1 MKIKRILSLLLAVA
15 MTLSFFVSC
24 GGNPGNTSEN
34 SNLAAPANVAVDEH
48 GVVTWDRVDNA
59 VMYYVYYGEQKAFV
73 QSESFTLPEPDQKCT
88 ISVQAVV
95 KTANGNYDTEK
106 SAGIEYEPYVEPFDP
121 SVVKIAITAD
131 KTVIKSGATGTGK
144 NTVTFKAIVNNAE
157 KDADTSVKWTIVS
170 GKESVESSS
179 AKGNEFTLTAKGDVT
194 GDSDIIVAATSV
206 AYPQISARK
215 SVEIVSKPTL
225 TQAMLDKAASS
236 DKIGFEGYV
245 NIDVYTRVQ
254 GNKGKLHT
262 SQISTIKTSM
272 SGESD
277 ANEKTR
283 NTWSAEY
290 LNGSLGITQ
299 QIYCRKDSEG
309 RACEIGVSFMNEEQ
323 LYPVKDDS
331 GNVVTWE
338 ESGYY
343 NNFVGLSVSDF
354 YLDEETW
361 RYTYDTK
368 NNGFDKVRKMIASAN
383 PYEFEPKNLELII
396 DGDEII
402 GISSVSEDSLSIVEG
417 YISVQTLRAVFNV
430 GDNVNVTTIGKF
442 KTLEEYKNDETEDGQ
457 AMYERLSILNEAIEN
472 MRSLKSYKTKFSKEE
487 VTSLGVQL
495 TTREGYD
502 EVVAED
508 YRYFT
513 GCTLTTVNNQTVRNY
528 NSTGMYGYK
537 KIDGRTDIYNSFV
550 DAREKADES
559 LAFRAARAF
568 TGDFEES
575 KPSFAF
581 SPEIFTS
588 TAYTNQ
594 SGYDEY
600 YFYADGTMTQVAT
613 TWYQSLGSDDQLYGI
628 FAKVAQNASGQTIPP
643 FIIVKKGDDGKWYI
657 EYAAFYYDLG
667 MMQGAIQIEFG
678 EYNTAEIDSATLA
691 AIDATGTRE
700 LPAKWNDLQIVT
712 TVKDEASGKD
722 VDKYT
727 AAGDFMFGGNGV
739 EGYFGTTLFPIRD
752 AELPFFGDKECF
764 GDTFA
769 VGSAT
774 YFNATDITG
783 TNYVQNAMLLWYDV
797 PLDIDYTITSSLE
810 KAYKFLE
817 GKGFVKGSDNAYRKG
832 NLCVR
837 PVDSS
842 LDLHVYVWTEEQL
855 AKPGNVKLNG
865 KKVSWDAVEN
875 ATQYAVYV
883 DGIYVRI
890 VSGTEYTLS
899 SAYDDGE
906 AHAITIVAKAD
917 KYKTSGFSDKVVY
930 KANKT

>member
-95 KTANGNYDTEK
+95 QTANGNYDTEK
-106 SAGIEYEPYVEPFDP
+106 SAEIEYEPYVEPFDP

-290 LNGSLGITQ
+290 FNGSLGITQ

-361 RYTYDTK
+361 RYTYDTQK
-368 NNGFDKVRKMIASAN
+368 NGLDKVKKMIASAN

-628 FAKVAQNASGQTIPP
+628 FAKVAQNASGQKIPP

>member
-1 MKIKRILSLLLAVA
+1 MKIKKILSLLLAVA
-15 MTLSFFVSC
+15 MTLSVFVSC
-24 GGNPGNTSEN
+24 GDKPEST
-34 SNLAAPANVAVDEH
+34 NLAAPANVAVDEKS
-48 GVVTWDRVDNA
+48 GVVTWNRVENA
-59 VMYYVYYGEQKAFV
+59 VMYYVYYGEQRAFV
-73 QSESFTLPEPDQKCT
+73 QSESFTLPEPDKKCT

-95 KTANGNYDTEK
+95 QTKDGNVETKK
-106 SAGIEYEPYVEPFDP
+106 SEEIEYEPYVEPFDP
-121 SVVKIAITAD
+121 SVVRIAITAD
-131 KTVIKSGATGTGK
+131 KTVIKSGATSEEK
-144 NTVTFKAIVNNAE
+144 NSVTFKATVNNAE
-157 KDADTSVKWTIVS
+157 KGADTSVKWTIVS
-170 GKESVESSS
+170 GSESVESSS
-179 AKGNEFTLTAKGDVT
+179 ANGNEFTVTAKSGVAGDR
-194 GDSDIIVAATSV
+194 DIMVSATSV
-206 AYPQISARK
+206 AYPKVSASK
-215 SVEIVSKPTL
+215 SVEVVSKPTL
-225 TQAMLDKAASS
+225 TQEMLDNVASS

-254 GNKGKLHT
+254 GKKGKLYT
-262 SQISTIKTSM
+262 SQVSTIKTSM

-277 ANEKTR
+277 ANEKTK

-290 LNGSLGITQ
+290 FNGSLGITQ

-361 RYTYDTK
+361 RYTYDTEK
-368 NNGFDKVRKMIASAN
+368 NGFDKVKKMIASAN
-383 PYEFEPKNLELII
+383 PYEFEPKNFELII
-396 DGDEII
+396 DGGEII

-430 GDNVNVTTIGKF
+430 GDNVNITTIGKF

-457 AMYERLSILNEAIEN
+457 VMYERLSILNEAIKN

-502 EVVAED
+502 EVVSED

-513 GCTLTTVNNQTVRNY
+513 RCTLTTVNNQTVRNY
-528 NSTGMYGYK
+528 QSTGMYGYK

-550 DAREKADES
+550 DAREKTDES

-667 MMQGAIQIEFG
+667 MMQGAIQIEFD

-691 AIDATGTRE
+691 AIDATETRE

-712 TVKDEASGKD
+712 TVKDEASGKN

-769 VGSAT
+769 VGTAT

-797 PLDIDYTITSSLE
+797 PLDIDYTITTSLE

-817 GKGFVKGSDNAYRKG
+817 GNGFVKGSDNAYRKG

-837 PVDSS
+837 PVDNS
-842 LDLHVYVWTEEQL
+842 LDLHVYIWTEEQL
-855 AKPGNVKLNG
+855 AKPENVKLNG
-865 KKVSWDAVEN
+865 KKVSWDAVAN

-883 DGIYVRI
+883 DGNYTGI

-899 SAYDDGE
+899 SVYDDGE

-930 KANKT
+930 NANKT

>member
-1 MKIKRILSLLLAVA
+1 
-15 MTLSFFVSC
+15 
-24 GGNPGNTSEN
+24 
-34 SNLAAPANVAVDEH
+34 
-48 GVVTWDRVDNA
+48 
-59 VMYYVYYGEQKAFV
+59 
-73 QSESFTLPEPDQKCT
+73 
-88 ISVQAVV
+88 
-95 KTANGNYDTEK
+95 
-106 SAGIEYEPYVEPFDP
+106 
-121 SVVKIAITAD
+121 
-131 KTVIKSGATGTGK
+131 
-144 NTVTFKAIVNNAE
+144 
-157 KDADTSVKWTIVS
+157 
-170 GKESVESSS
+170 
-179 AKGNEFTLTAKGDVT
+179 
-194 GDSDIIVAATSV
+194 
-206 AYPQISARK
+206 
-215 SVEIVSKPTL
+215 
-225 TQAMLDKAASS
+225 
-236 DKIGFEGYV
+236 
-245 NIDVYTRVQ
+245 
-254 GNKGKLHT
+254 
-262 SQISTIKTSM
+262 
-272 SGESD
+272 
-277 ANEKTR
+277 
-283 NTWSAEY
+283 
-290 LNGSLGITQ
+290 
-299 QIYCRKDSEG
+299 
-309 RACEIGVSFMNEEQ
+309 
-323 LYPVKDDS
+323 
-331 GNVVTWE
+331 
-338 ESGYY
+338 
-343 NNFVGLSVSDF
+343 
-354 YLDEETW
+354 
-361 RYTYDTK
+361 
-368 NNGFDKVRKMIASAN
+368 
-383 PYEFEPKNLELII
+383 
-396 DGDEII
+396 
-402 GISSVSEDSLSIVEG
+402 
-417 YISVQTLRAVFNV
+417 
-430 GDNVNVTTIGKF
+430 
-442 KTLEEYKNDETEDGQ
+442 
-457 AMYERLSILNEAIEN
+457 
-472 MRSLKSYKTKFSKEE
+472 
-487 VTSLGVQL
+487 
-495 TTREGYD
+495 
-502 EVVAED
+502 
-508 YRYFT
+508 
-513 GCTLTTVNNQTVRNY
+513 
-528 NSTGMYGYK
+528 
-537 KIDGRTDIYNSFV
+537 
-550 DAREKADES
+550 
-559 LAFRAARAF
+559 
-568 TGDFEES
+568 
-575 KPSFAF
+575 
-581 SPEIFTS
+581 
-588 TAYTNQ
+588 
-594 SGYDEY
+594 
-600 YFYADGTMTQVAT
+600 MTQVAT

>member
-1 MKIKRILSLLLAVA
+1 MKTKRILSLLLAVA

-48 GVVTWDRVDNA
+48 GVVTWDRVENA

-179 AKGNEFTLTAKGDVT
+179 AKGNEFTLTAKSDVT

-215 SVEIVSKPTL
+215 SVEIVSKPAL

-361 RYTYDTK
+361 RYTYDT
-368 NNGFDKVRKMIASAN
+368 
-383 PYEFEPKNLELII
+383 
-396 DGDEII
+396 
-402 GISSVSEDSLSIVEG
+402 
-417 YISVQTLRAVFNV
+417 
-430 GDNVNVTTIGKF
+430 
-442 KTLEEYKNDETEDGQ
+442 
-457 AMYERLSILNEAIEN
+457 
-472 MRSLKSYKTKFSKEE
+472 
-487 VTSLGVQL
+487 
-495 TTREGYD
+495 
-502 EVVAED
+502 
-508 YRYFT
+508 
-513 GCTLTTVNNQTVRNY
+513 
-528 NSTGMYGYK
+528 
-537 KIDGRTDIYNSFV
+537 
-550 DAREKADES
+550 
-559 LAFRAARAF
+559 
-568 TGDFEES
+568 
-575 KPSFAF
+575 
-581 SPEIFTS
+581 
-588 TAYTNQ
+588 
-594 SGYDEY
+594 
-600 YFYADGTMTQVAT
+600 
-613 TWYQSLGSDDQLYGI
+613 
-628 FAKVAQNASGQTIPP
+628 
-643 FIIVKKGDDGKWYI
+643 
-657 EYAAFYYDLG
+657 
-667 MMQGAIQIEFG
+667 
-678 EYNTAEIDSATLA
+678 
-691 AIDATGTRE
+691 
-700 LPAKWNDLQIVT
+700 
-712 TVKDEASGKD
+712 
-722 VDKYT
+722 
-727 AAGDFMFGGNGV
+727 
-739 EGYFGTTLFPIRD
+739 
-752 AELPFFGDKECF
+752 
-764 GDTFA
+764 
-769 VGSAT
+769 
-774 YFNATDITG
+774 
-783 TNYVQNAMLLWYDV
+783 
-797 PLDIDYTITSSLE
+797 
-810 KAYKFLE
+810 
-817 GKGFVKGSDNAYRKG
+817 
-832 NLCVR
+832 
-837 PVDSS
+837 
-842 LDLHVYVWTEEQL
+842 
-855 AKPGNVKLNG
+855 
-865 KKVSWDAVEN
+865 
-875 ATQYAVYV
+875 
-883 DGIYVRI
+883 
-890 VSGTEYTLS
+890 
-899 SAYDDGE
+899 
-906 AHAITIVAKAD
+906 
-917 KYKTSGFSDKVVY
+917 
-930 KANKT
+930 

>member
-48 GVVTWDRVDNA
+48 GVVTWDRVDHA

-73 QSESFTLPEPDQKCT
+73 QSESFTLPEPDRKCT

-95 KTANGNYDTEK
+95 EIAKRNYDTEK
-106 SAGIEYEPYVEPFDP
+106 SAEIEYEPYVEPFDP

-368 NNGFDKVRKMIASAN
+368 TNGFDKVRKMIASAN

-890 VSGTEYTLS
+890 VSGTECILS

-930 KANKT
+930 KTNKT

>member
-144 NTVTFKAIVNNAE
+144 NTVTFRAIVNNAE

-179 AKGNEFTLTAKGDVT
+179 AKGNEFTLTAKSDVT

-290 LNGSLGITQ
+290 FNGSLGITQ

-361 RYTYDTK
+361 RYTYDTQK
-368 NNGFDKVRKMIASAN
+368 NGSDKVKKMVASAN

-513 GCTLTTVNNQTVRNY
+513 ECTLTTVNNQTVRNY

-865 KKVSWDAVEN
+865 KKVTWDAVEN

>member
-15 MTLSFFVSC
+15 MTLSFLVSC
-24 GGNPGNTSEN
+24 GEKPDDS
-34 SNLAAPANVAVDEH
+34 SVKLAAPANVAVDDR
-48 GVVTWDRVDNA
+48 GVVTWDRVENV
-59 VMYYVYYGEQKAFV
+59 VMYYVYYDGQKAFA
-73 QSESFTLPEPDQKCT
+73 QSETYTLPDPEKKCT

-95 KTANGNYDTEK
+95 TTSNGNVETEK
-106 SAGIEYEPYVEPFDP
+106 SVEIEYEPYVEPFDP

-131 KTVIKSGATGTGK
+131 KTVIKSGATGADK
-144 NTVTFKAIVNNAE
+144 NTVTFKATVNNAE
-157 KDADTSVKWTIVS
+157 KGADTSVKWTIVS
-170 GKESVESSS
+170 GKESVETSS
-179 AKGNEFTLTAKGDVT
+179 AKGNEFMLTAKSDVT
-194 GDSDIIVAATSV
+194 GDGDIIVAATSV
-206 AYPQISARK
+206 AYPEISARK
-215 SVEIVSKPTL
+215 SVEVVSKPTL
-225 TQAMLDKAASS
+225 TQAMIDKVASS
-236 DKIGFEGYV
+236 DKISFEGYV

-254 GNKGKLHT
+254 GKKGKLYT

-277 ANEKTR
+277 TNEKTR

-323 LYPVKDDS
+323 LYPVKDDDD
-331 GNVVTWE
+331 NIITWE

-343 NNFVGLSVSDF
+343 NNFVGLSVEDF
-354 YLDEETW
+354 KLDEETW
-361 RYTYDTK
+361 RYAYDTEK
-368 NNGFDKVRKMIASAN
+368 NGFDKVKKMVASAN
-383 PYEFEPKNLELII
+383 PYEFEPKNFELII

-417 YISVQTLRAVFNV
+417 YISVQTLRSVFNV
-430 GDNVNVTTIGKF
+430 GDNVKVETIGKF
-442 KTLEEYKNDETEDGQ
+442 KTLEEYRNDGTEDGQ
-457 AMYERLSILNEAIEN
+457 TTYERLSILNEAIEN
-472 MRSLKSYKTKFSKEE
+472 MQSLKSYKTKFSKEE
-487 VTSLGVQL
+487 VSNLGIQW

-502 EVVAED
+502 EIVAED
-508 YRYFT
+508 YAYFT
-513 GCTLTTVNNQTVRNY
+513 KCTLTTVNNQTVRNY

-667 MMQGAIQIEFG
+667 MMQGAIQIEFD

-691 AIDATGTRE
+691 AINATGTRE
-700 LPAKWNDLQIVT
+700 LPSKWNDLQIVT

-739 EGYFGTTLFPIRD
+739 EGYFGTTLSPIRD
-752 AELPFFGDKECF
+752 AELPFFGDRECF

-797 PLDIDYTITSSLE
+797 PLDIDYTITTSLE
-810 KAYKFLE
+810 KAYKFLAE
-817 GKGFVKGSDNAYRKG
+817 KGFVRGSDKVYRKG
-832 NLCVR
+832 NLCIK

-842 LDLHVYVWTEEQL
+842 LDLYVYVWTEEQL
-855 AKPGNVKLNG
+855 AKPANVKIEG

-883 DGIYVRI
+883 DGYYVKT
-890 VSGTEYTLS
+890 VNETEFTLS
-899 SAYDDGE
+899 SSYADGDT
-906 AHAITIVAKAD
+906 HVITVVAKAS
-917 KYKTSGFSDKVVY
+917 KYKTSEYSDAVTY
-930 KANKT
+930 TANKI